1 YLLYLKGRYQT
12 AKYTK
17 EGLAKGLEYFNQA
30 IGLDPTYALAYDGI
44 ADNYVAAADWYIAAS
59 EAMPKAGA
67 AAQKALEF
75 DPQSA
80 EAHSSLGIVHW
91 WGEWNWAAA
100 EAEFK
105 RAIELD
111 PNNSKAHVF
120 YGWFLIGMGRVEA
133 GVAES
138 KRAVELDPLAVEVT
152 S

>member
-1 YLLYLKGRYQT
+1 
-12 AKYTK
+12 
-17 EGLAKGLEYFNQA
+17 
-30 IGLDPTYALAYDGI
+30 
-44 ADNYVAAADWYIAAS
+44 
-59 EAMPKAGA
+59 MPKAGA

-152 S
+152 SLAASNLYFARRYDEAVEMFRSALDMDPNYWLAHSFLGRCYEQ